1 MGSLLFLQFFGKY
14 RTVRKMYSRKP
25 RRANHSWRDVG
36 VKGPP
41 LQGSAHATSPR
52 RGPIRPEST
61 LHPSCPPDQSSLSL
75 LGFGPASLLR
85 FAREL
90 SCCNHTPPEEGPGR
104 WGREARAWL
113 GSPPARPSPAGA
125 LVSSCHRFVFC
136 SVAPWAQPS
145 EHRMLDPLVQTL
157 GCPAWGRREPLMAP
171 ECARGGAV
179 RGQPASL
186 MCPTA
191 RAGLS
196 LLSTRAR
203 GAQPRT
209 RRL

>member
-90 SCCNHTPPEEGPGR
+90 SCCNHTPPRRGRGVGAGKLGLGWAPLLRAPPPPGHWFLPVIVLCSAPWPR
-104 WGREARAWL
+104 GHSHQSTGCLTLWCKRSAVLHGAG
-113 GSPPARPSPAGA
+113 GSPLWPPSVHGEGQSEVSPRP
-125 LVSSCHRFVFC
+125 
-136 SVAPWAQPS
+136 
-145 EHRMLDPLVQTL
+145 
-157 GCPAWGRREPLMAP
+157 
-171 ECARGGAV
+171 
-179 RGQPASL
+179 
-186 MCPTA
+186 
-191 RAGLS
+191 
-196 LLSTRAR
+196 
-203 GAQPRT
+203 
-209 RRL
+209 